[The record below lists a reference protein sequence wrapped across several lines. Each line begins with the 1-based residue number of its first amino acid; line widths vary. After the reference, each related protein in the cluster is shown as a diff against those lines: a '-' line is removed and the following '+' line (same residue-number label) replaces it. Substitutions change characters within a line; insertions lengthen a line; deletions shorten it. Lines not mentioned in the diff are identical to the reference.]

1 MENEPKSTY
10 GLFPVGYRYEV
21 KKPFE
26 IEILTGYNEKDHQK
40 MEPSWEKIKTI
51 SGDLI
56 GVTKDKTYL
65 YPSETD
71 GFVECRPVQS
81 RSSSVWNRLGSE
93 ETLVKLGKTPSGS
106 KPLSMEERKKI
117 SLSRGI

>member
-1 MENEPKSTY
+1 MNSDSKSIY

-21 KKPFE
+21 KEPFE
-26 IEILTGYNEKDHQK
+26 IEILAGYNKKDHGK

-51 SGDLI
+51 PGDLI
-56 GVTKDKTYL
+56 GVGTNKTYL
-65 YPSETD
+65 YPNETE

-81 RSSSVWNRLGSE
+81 ESSPVWNRLGSE
-93 ETLVKLGKTPSGS
+93 KNLEKIGKTPSGS
-106 KPLSMEERKKI
+106 KPLSMDERKKL